1 MSVLRRYWWLAGVV
15 IVVGLAAWWLV
26 PRTPQIDLIVITLDT
41 TRADR
46 LGCYGYTAADT
57 PTLDKLARD
66 GVVFDRCFSPAPL
79 TLPVHATLWT
89 GLNPPEHGLRTNGR
103 GALPKRVATFAELL
117 KAAGYQTAAMTSS
130 FVLDS
135 RFGLNRGFDVYDDD
149 LPAAEGDDVQLH
161 QQRDGRDT
169 VDQALKWLSSIGSQ
183 PYFCWVHLYD
193 PHYPYLPHE
202 DIFGETF
209 RDRPYD
215 AELAYVD
222 RQIARLLDY
231 VASSGRADR
240 TVVVIV
246 GDHGEGLGDHVERTH
261 GYTLYNVTQRVP
273 LIVHAPGRV
282 QGGNR
287 LAASF
292 PLSDLPATLL
302 DVLGIRNRL
311 AESSRSAMPA
321 LNGGELADRACYFAT
336 DDPYLQNGWS
346 PLRGICLGDWKYI
359 RTTEPE
365 LYDLGTDFGEM
376 RNLADTNTE
385 KLAEFDGRLK
395 ELESGMSVGT
405 ADQVQLSTGEINA
418 LRSLGYIGGASTSEP
433 TGALNVDTLPDVKE
447 MLPLDVRAEEALKR
461 LAEGQV
467 DEAIA
472 ELRRNVEQSRWHLAS
487 QVFLGEALEKAG
499 KPDESIELYKQV
511 LSLKPDHTDALIHL
525 GAILSA
531 RGEYERAI
539 PYFDEALRVDPS
551 SSPARFNVALSLA
564 RLGNL
569 RESIQ
574 HLEKLLD
581 DDPYFPDALTALGN
595 ALLAMGDRTGAIAAF
610 RREAKQNSKSVEARI
625 NLAVL
630 TADSDAKQAREL
642 LNEALQIAPDNPN
655 VHFNLGA
662 LCLMRGDPQEA
673 IGHLTETLRLQPN
686 HPRAASELERA
697 EKALKPLGR

>member
-1 MSVLRRYWWLAGVV
+1 LALAVA
-15 IVVGLAAWWLV
+15 VGAWWLV
-26 PRTPQIDLIVITLDT
+26 PRTPPIDLIVITLDT

-46 LGCYGYTAADT
+46 LGCYGYAAADT
-57 PTLDKLARD
+57 PTLDRLARE

-103 GALPKRVATFAELL
+103 GALPKRVATFAEVL
-117 KAAGYQTAAMTSS
+117 KKAGYQTAAMTSS

-169 VDQALKWLSSIGSQ
+169 VDQALKWLSSLGSQ
-183 PYFCWVHLYD
+183 SYFCWVHLYD
-193 PHYPYLPHE
+193 PHYPYLAHE
-202 DIFGETF
+202 DVFGETF
-209 RDRPYD
+209 RERPYD

-222 RQIARLLDY
+222 RQIARLLDF

-282 QGGNR
+282 QAGTH

-311 AESSRSAMPA
+311 AASSHSAMSA

-365 LYDLGTDFGEM
+365 LYDLGNDFGEM
-376 RNLADTNTE
+376 QNLSDTNTE
-385 KLAEFDGRLK
+385 KLAEMDGRLK
-395 ELESGMSVGT
+395 ELEAGMSVGE
-405 ADQVQLSTGEINA
+405 ADQVQLSSGEINA
-418 LRSLGYIGGASTSEP
+418 LRSLGYIGGASPSAP
-433 TGALNVDTLPDVKE
+433 AAALNVDTLPDVKE
-447 MLPLDVRAEEALKR
+447 MLPLDVRAEEAQKL
-461 LAEGQV
+461 LTEGRIE
-467 DEAIA
+467 EAIA
-472 ELRRNVEQSRWHLAS
+472 ELQRNVEQSRWHLAS
-487 QVFLGEALEKAG
+487 QVFLGEALEHSGQSDAAM
-499 KPDESIELYKQV
+499 ELYKQV

-525 GAILSA
+525 GAMLSA
-531 RGEYERAI
+531 REEYERAI

-551 SSPARFNVALSLA
+551 SSAARFNVALSLA

-581 DDPYFPDALTALGN
+581 DDPYFPGALTALGN
-595 ALLAMGDRTGAIAAF
+595 ARLAMGDRTAAIAAF
-610 RREAKQNSKSVEARI
+610 RREAKQNSKSVEARM

-630 TADSDAKQAREL
+630 TADSDAKQAQEL
-642 LNEALQIAPDNPN
+642 LNEALRIAPNNPN

-662 LCLMRGDPQEA
+662 FCLMRGHPAAA
-673 IGHLTETLRLQPN
+673 IGHLEETLRLQPN

-697 EKALKPLGR
+697 KKALQDPSR